1 MIALVQDRLAELET
15 ACQRYAVRRLALFGS
30 AAAGTFVPETSDLDF
45 LVEFA
50 PLPPI
55 RRAQCYFEL
64 LLELEQLFG
73 RSVDLI
79 DVAAIRNPYFAQAV
93 NAGQEVLYAA

>member
-15 ACQRYAVRRLALFGS
+15 ACERYAVRRLALFGS
-30 AAAGTFVPETSDLDF
+30 AVSGTFVPETSDLDF
-45 LVEFA
+45 IVEFA
-50 PLPPI
+50 PLPSI
-55 RRAQCYFEL
+55 RRAQCYFGL
-64 LLELEQLFG
+64 LFELEQLFG

-79 DVAAIRNPYFAQAV
+79 DVAAIRNPYFEQAV

>member
-30 AAAGTFVPETSDLDF
+30 AASGPFVPETSDLDF
-45 LVEFA
+45 LVEFT

-55 RRAQCYFEL
+55 QRASATSGCCWTWSKCSGDL
-64 LLELEQLFG
+64 LIW
-73 RSVDLI
+73 ST
-79 DVAAIRNPYFAQAV
+79 
-93 NAGQEVLYAA
+93 